1 LGIDFSR
8 LGAESVDL
16 LDLVLVGVPLPI
28 LVGCIV
34 WFVRFNNSQQKG
46 ERLTIKWRDMDPV
59 KKTVTSLIVAW
70 IFLNLYLAVVDM
82 LAFLN
87 VAVLPFSWIY
97 SLARPTPTLAVA
109 TTTVGLAVVFRL
121 RFPRRPVVA

>member
-1 LGIDFSR
+1 VGR
-8 LGAESVDL
+8 ESVDL
-16 LDLVLVGVPLPI
+16 LGLVLDGVPLPI

-34 WFVRFNNSQQKG
+34 WFVRLNTSQQKG

-59 KKTVTSLIVAW
+59 RKTVAGLITFG
-70 IFLNLYLAVVDM
+70 ICFNLYLAAGDM

-97 SLARPTPTLAVA
+97 SIYGPILIWA
-109 TTTVGLAVVFRL
+109 TTSSIVGLAL
-121 RFPRRPVVA
+121 LLSIRFPRRPVIA

>member
-1 LGIDFSR
+1 MEPVSI
-8 LGAESVDL
+8 
-16 LDLVLVGVPLPI
+16 GVALPI
-28 LVGCIV
+28 LVGCIF
-34 WFVRFNNSQQKG
+34 WFVRLNTSQQKG

-70 IFLNLYLAVVDM
+70 ICFNLYLAVGDM
-82 LAFLN
+82 PAFLN

-97 SLARPTPTLAVA
+97 SLARPTPTLAV
-109 TTTVGLAVVFRL
+109 TTTIVGLAVFFRL